1 MLTVCLVMQISEKCM
16 HQPCVVSPHSPLSS
30 QVLDGIMYQTKAKCL
45 SRHGINVCF
54 CKEAIKLCETTT
66 LIYTT
71 SEELTIYAKTSQHQT
86 CSI

>member
-1 MLTVCLVMQISEKCM
+1 MQISEKCM
-16 HQPCVVSPHSPLSS
+16 HQPCVVSKHAPQSS
-30 QVLDGIMYQTKAKCL
+30 QVLDGIMHQTKAKCL

-54 CKEAIKLCETTT
+54 CKEAIQLCETTI